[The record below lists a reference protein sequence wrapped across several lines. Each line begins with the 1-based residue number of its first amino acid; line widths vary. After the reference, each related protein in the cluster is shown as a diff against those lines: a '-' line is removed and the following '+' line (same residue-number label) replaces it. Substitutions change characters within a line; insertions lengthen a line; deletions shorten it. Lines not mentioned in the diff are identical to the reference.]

1 MVALSRSSYLW
12 GVDLTNGVRFVGLHL
27 NSMDIIEVTNLPF
40 PRVEL
45 KVRFYAHLSVDIDI
59 DLFANGLPIRHLHVI
74 LAETLEVTT
83 GGFVWDP
90 TAFLPV

>member
-1 MVALSRSSYLW
+1 MVWTLLKK
-12 GVDLTNGVRFVGLHL
+12 LTCR
-27 NSMDIIEVTNLPF
+27 PF

-45 KVRFYAHLSVDIDI
+45 KFYAHLSVDIDV

-74 LAETLEVTT
+74 LAETLEVAP